1 MKDRIFIID
10 GSSYLYRAYHAM
22 PPLSTSKGQPTGA
35 IKGVTN
41 MLMNLKK
48 DSEGSPIV
56 VVFDAKGK
64 TFRNK
69 IYSEYK
75 ANRPPMPDDLREQ
88 LEPLKNICKAIGFP
102 LIEIAGVEADDVIA
116 TIVKL
121 AKEKKFKAVVSSLD
135 KDLMQLVEDPN
146 TTIMNTMTHQI
157 FDEKKVF
164 EKFGVKPNQIRDML
178 ALVGDTSDNIPGVPK
193 VGQKT
198 AAKWLNE
205 FDNLEGIIANAE
217 SIKGVVGENLRNSLA
232 ELDRN
237 VDLVSLRDD
246 VDIETDFKDL
256 LELNGDQEKLDKI
269 FSDLEFKKPA
279 DNSSQKVDSK
289 KDNLKEKKNNYQTVL
304 TKKEL
309 NDWADKIDACKVFA
323 IDTETDSLDTITAN
337 LVGISLSVDEG
348 SGCYIPI
355 GHNYENCPNQPSLK
369 LVQDS
374 IGKVIEKN
382 KEKAVGQNLKFDIP
396 ILSRHGIH
404 LDKFHADTMLMSYV
418 LNSTA
423 TRHGMDKLASYYLD
437 YETIKFS
444 DVAGT
449 ASKQISFSE
458 VDIAVATNY
467 AAEDADITLRLFNKL
482 SSLLKGKKGQI
493 KLLQEIEYP
502 LVHVLAAVEQNG
514 AKIDKNKLAA
524 HSQELSEKIS
534 ELTSQAFAIAGEEF
548 NLDSP
553 KQLLEILYDKL
564 QLPVLKKTP
573 KGQPSTNEET
583 LQRLSEE
590 YDLPKIIL
598 QYRTLAKLKST
609 YTDSLIKIENPKT
622 KRIHTSYQQAI
633 TSTGRL
639 SSTEPNLQNIPIKT
653 AEGRRIREAF
663 VPEKGNVLISADYS
677 QIELRIMAHLS
688 KDKNLT
694 NAFNAGLDVHSA
706 TAAEV
711 FGVSLESVTE
721 DQRRSAKAINFGLM
735 YGMSAFGLTR
745 QLDIPRAEAQKY
757 LDTYFE
763 RYTGVKD
770 YMANTKAQAKEDM
783 FVETIMGRRLY
794 LNEINAAN
802 GLRRQAAE
810 RAAIN
815 APLQGSAA
823 DIIKKAMIDINTF
836 LDKELPQTRMIMQ
849 VHDELIFETPK
860 ADAEEI
866 LPTSEDCIQSVK
878 IHHKIGLHARPAV
891 RFTEMAKG
899 FEAEIRIKL
908 ENQSKWVDAK
918 SIVRVMSLKARKGQ
932 VLKLQAEGPDANEAI
947 TTLID
952 FVENQFGEKQ
962 NEIE

>member
-1 MKDRIFIID
+1 MKDRVFIID

-41 MLMNLKK
+41 MLMTLKK
-48 DSEGSPIV
+48 DSEGSPII

-64 TFRNK
+64 TFRSE
-69 IYSEYK
+69 IYKEYK
-75 ANRPPMPDDLREQ
+75 ANRPPMPEDLRQQ
-88 LEPLKNICKAIGFP
+88 LDPLKEICKAIGFP
-102 LIEIAGVEADDVIA
+102 LIEIPGVEADDVIA
-116 TIVKL
+116 TLVNK
-121 AKEKKFKAVVSSLD
+121 AKQKNFKAVISSLD

-146 TTIMNTMTHQI
+146 ITIMNTMKHQI
-157 FDEKKVF
+157 FTEDKVF
-164 EKFGVKPNQIRDML
+164 EKFGVQPNQIRDML
-178 ALVGDTSDNIPGVPK
+178 ALVGDSSDNIPGVPK

-198 AAKWLNE
+198 AAKWLSE
-205 FDNLEGIIANAE
+205 YKNLEGIKDNAE
-217 SIKGVVGENLRNSLA
+217 LIKGVVGENLRNSLA
-232 ELDRN
+232 DLERN
-237 VDLVSLRDD
+237 VELVSLKDD
-246 VDIETDFKDL
+246 VELGVSFDSL
-256 LELNGDQEKLDKI
+256 LQLNTDQERLDEL
-269 FSDLEFKKPA
+269 FSELEFKAPTKNA
-279 DNSSQKVDSK
+279 SK
-289 KDNLKEKKNNYQTVL
+289 QPDAKETLKEKNNNYETVL
-304 TKKEL
+304 SEDQL
-309 NDWADKIDACKVFA
+309 LAWAKNLDECKVYA

-337 LVGISLSVDEG
+337 LVGISLSVKEG
-348 SGCYIPI
+348 TGCYIPI
-355 GHNYENCPNQPSLK
+355 GHKYEDCPDQPSLD
-369 LVQDS
+369 LVIEI
-374 IGKVIEKN
+374 IGKAIERN
-382 KEKAVGQNLKFDIP
+382 KAKAVGQNLKFDIP
-396 ILSRHGIH
+396 ILSRHKIQ

-423 TRHGMDKLASYYLD
+423 TRHGMDKLALYYLD
-437 YETIKFS
+437 YETIKYG

-458 VDIAVATNY
+458 VEIDVATNY
-467 AAEDADITLRLFNKL
+467 AAEDADITLRLYNKL
-482 SSLLKGKKGQI
+482 KGLLEDKPTQK
-493 KLLQEIEYP
+493 KLLEDIEYP
-502 LVHVLAAVEQNG
+502 LVHVLSKVEQSG
-514 AKIDKNKLAA
+514 AKIDKEKLAA
-524 HSQELSEKIS
+524 HSKELGKKIS
-534 ELTSQAFAIAGEEF
+534 DLSTQAFKIAGEEF

-553 KQLLEILYDKL
+553 KQLLEVLYEKL
-564 QLPVLKKTP
+564 KLPVLKKTP

-590 YDLPKIIL
+590 YELPKIIL

-609 YTDSLIKIENPKT
+609 YTDSLIKIENPAT
-622 KRIHTSYQQAI
+622 QRIHTSYQQAI

-653 AEGRRIREAF
+653 SEGRRIREAF

-694 NAFNAGLDVHSA
+694 NAFNKGLDVHSS

-711 FGVSLESVTE
+711 FGVNIENVTTE
-721 DQRRSAKAINFGLM
+721 QRRSAKAINFGLM

-745 QLDIPRAEAQKY
+745 QLDIPRSDAQKY

-770 YMANTKAQAKEDM
+770 YMTNTKAQAKEDM

-823 DIIKKAMIDINTF
+823 DIIKRAMIDINAF
-836 LDKELPQTRMIMQ
+836 LDKELPETKMIMQ

-860 ADAEEI
+860 ANAKEI
-866 LPTSEDCIQSVK
+866 LNLMKAMMEKAVK
-878 IHHKIGLHARPAV
+878 LDIPLIADAAIG
-891 RFTEMAKG
+891 K
-899 FEAEIRIKL
+899 
-908 ENQSKWVDAK
+908 NW
-918 SIVRVMSLKARKGQ
+918 
-932 VLKLQAEGPDANEAI
+932 NEAH
-947 TTLID
+947 
-952 FVENQFGEKQ
+952 
-962 NEIE
+962 

>member
-1 MKDRIFIID
+1 MKDRVFIID

-41 MLMNLKK
+41 MLMTLKK
-48 DSEGSPIV
+48 DSEGSPII

-64 TFRNK
+64 TFRSE
-69 IYSEYK
+69 IYKEYK

-88 LEPLKNICKAIGFP
+88 LEPLKEICKAIGFP
-102 LIEIAGVEADDVIA
+102 LIEIPGVEADDVIA
-116 TIVKL
+116 TLVNK

-146 TTIMNTMTHQI
+146 ITIMNTMKHQI
-157 FDEKKVF
+157 FTEDKVF
-164 EKFGVKPNQIRDML
+164 EKFGVQPNQIRDML
-178 ALVGDTSDNIPGVPK
+178 ALVGDSSDNIPGVPK

-205 FDNLEGIIANAE
+205 YKNLDGIKDNAE

-232 ELDRN
+232 DLERN
-237 VDLVSLRDD
+237 VELVSLKYD
-246 VDIETDFKDL
+246 VELGVDFDSL
-256 LELNGDQEKLDKI
+256 LQLNPDQEKLDEL
-269 FSDLEFKKPA
+269 FAELEFKALPK
-279 DNSSQKVDSK
+279 NTSK
-289 KDNLKEKKNNYQTVL
+289 QPDVKETLKEKNNNYETVL
-304 TKKEL
+304 SKDQL
-309 NDWADKIDACKVFA
+309 QAWAKNLDECKVYA
-323 IDTETDSLDTITAN
+323 IDTETDSLDTVTAN
-337 LVGISLSVDEG
+337 LVGISLSVKEG
-348 SGCYIPI
+348 AGCYIPI
-355 GHNYENCPNQPSLK
+355 GHTYEGCSDQLSLD
-369 LVQDS
+369 L
-374 IGKVIEKN
+374 VIEIIGNAIERN

-396 ILSRHGIH
+396 ILSRHKIQ

-437 YETIKFS
+437 YETIKYG

-458 VDIAVATNY
+458 VEIDVATNY
-467 AAEDADITLRLFNKL
+467 AAEDADITLRLYNKL
-482 SSLLKGKKGQI
+482 EGLLEDKPAQK
-493 KLLQEIEYP
+493 KLLEDIEYP
-502 LVHVLAAVEQNG
+502 LVHVLSKVEQNG
-514 AKIDKNKLAA
+514 AKIDKEKLAA
-524 HSQELSEKIS
+524 HSEELGEKIS
-534 ELTSQAFAIAGEEF
+534 DLSSQAFKIAGEEF

-553 KQLLEILYDKL
+553 KQLLEILYEKL
-564 QLPVLKKTP
+564 MLPVLKKTP

-590 YDLPKIIL
+590 YELPKIIL

-609 YTDSLIKIENPKT
+609 YTDSLIKIENPAT
-622 KRIHTSYQQAI
+622 QRIHTSYQQAI

-694 NAFNAGLDVHSA
+694 NAFNKGLDVHSS

-711 FGVSLESVTE
+711 FGVNIENVTDE
-721 DQRRSAKAINFGLM
+721 QRRSAKAINFGLM

-745 QLDIPRAEAQKY
+745 QLDIPRADAQKY

-836 LDKELPQTRMIMQ
+836 LDKELSQTKMIMQ

-860 ADAEEI
+860 ANAEET
-866 LPTSEDCIQSVK
+866 LNLMKDMMEKAVK
-878 IHHKIGLHARPAV
+878 LDIPLIADAAIGQ
-891 RFTEMAKG
+891 
-899 FEAEIRIKL
+899 
-908 ENQSKWVDAK
+908 NW
-918 SIVRVMSLKARKGQ
+918 
-932 VLKLQAEGPDANEAI
+932 NEAH
-947 TTLID
+947 
-952 FVENQFGEKQ
+952 
-962 NEIE
+962 

>member
-135 KDLMQLVEDPN
+135 KDLMQLVQDPN

-178 ALVGDTSDNIPGVPK
+178 ALVGDSSDNIPGVPK

-256 LELNGDQEKLDKI
+256 LDFNGDQEKLDKI

-711 FGVSLESVTE
+711 FDVSLESVTE

-783 FVETIMGRRLY
+783 YVETLMGRRLY

-823 DIIKKAMIDINTF
+823 DIIKKAMIDINGF
-836 LDKELPQTRMIMQ
+836 LKKEIPETKMIMQ
-849 VHDELIFETPK
+849 VHDELIFETPEK
-860 ADAEEI
+860 SADDVLNLMKNMMEAAVKLDIPLIADAA
-866 LPTSEDCIQSVK
+866 
-878 IHHKIGLHARPAV
+878 IG
-891 RFTEMAKG
+891 K
-899 FEAEIRIKL
+899 
-908 ENQSKWVDAK
+908 NW
-918 SIVRVMSLKARKGQ
+918 
-932 VLKLQAEGPDANEAI
+932 NEAH
-947 TTLID
+947 
-952 FVENQFGEKQ
+952 
-962 NEIE
+962 

>member
-1 MKDRIFIID
+1 MKDRVFIID

-41 MLMNLKK
+41 MLMTLKK
-48 DSEGSPIV
+48 DSEGSPII

-64 TFRNK
+64 TFRSE
-69 IYSEYK
+69 IYKEYK

-88 LEPLKNICKAIGFP
+88 LEPLKEICKAIGFP
-102 LIEIAGVEADDVIA
+102 LIEIPGVEADDVIA
-116 TIVKL
+116 TLVNK

-146 TTIMNTMTHQI
+146 ITIMNTMKHQI
-157 FDEKKVF
+157 FTEDKVF
-164 EKFGVKPNQIRDML
+164 EKFGVQPNQIRDML
-178 ALVGDTSDNIPGVPK
+178 ALVGDSSDNIPGVPK

-205 FDNLEGIIANAE
+205 YKNLDGIKDNAE

-232 ELDRN
+232 DLERN
-237 VDLVSLRDD
+237 VELVSLKYD
-246 VDIETDFKDL
+246 VELGVDFDSL
-256 LELNGDQEKLDKI
+256 LQLNPDQERLDEL
-269 FSDLEFKKPA
+269 FAELEFKALPK
-279 DNSSQKVDSK
+279 NTSK
-289 KDNLKEKKNNYQTVL
+289 QPDVKETLKEKNKNYETVL
-304 TKKEL
+304 SKDQL
-309 NDWADKIDACKVFA
+309 QAWAKNLDECKVYA

-337 LVGISLSVDEG
+337 LVGISLSVKEG
-348 SGCYIPI
+348 AGCYIPI
-355 GHNYENCPNQPSLK
+355 GHTYEGCSDQLSLD
-369 LVQDS
+369 LVIEI
-374 IGKVIEKN
+374 IGKAIERN

-396 ILSRHGIH
+396 ILSRHKIQ

-437 YETIKFS
+437 YETIKYG

-458 VDIAVATNY
+458 VEIDVATNY
-467 AAEDADITLRLFNKL
+467 AAEDADITLRLYNKL
-482 SSLLKGKKGQI
+482 EGLLEDKPTQK
-493 KLLQEIEYP
+493 KLLEDIEYP
-502 LVHVLAAVEQNG
+502 LVHVLSKVEQNG
-514 AKIDKNKLAA
+514 AKIDKEKLAA
-524 HSQELSEKIS
+524 HSEELAEKIS
-534 ELTSQAFAIAGEEF
+534 DLSSQAFKIAGEEF

-553 KQLLEILYDKL
+553 KQLLEVLYEKL
-564 QLPVLKKTP
+564 KLPVLKKTP

-590 YDLPKIIL
+590 YELPKIIL

-609 YTDSLIKIENPKT
+609 YTDSLIKIENPAT
-622 KRIHTSYQQAI
+622 QRIHTSYQQAI

-653 AEGRRIREAF
+653 SEGRRIREAF

-694 NAFNAGLDVHSA
+694 NAFNKGLDVHSS

-711 FGVSLESVTE
+711 FGVNIENVTDE
-721 DQRRSAKAINFGLM
+721 QRRSAKAINFGLM

-745 QLDIPRAEAQKY
+745 QLDIPRADAQKY

-823 DIIKKAMIDINTF
+823 DIIKKAMIDINAF
-836 LDKELPQTRMIMQ
+836 LDKELPQTKMIMQ

-860 ADAEEI
+860 ANAEEI
-866 LPTSEDCIQSVK
+866 LNLMKDMMEKAVK
-878 IHHKIGLHARPAV
+878 LDIPLIADAAIGQ
-891 RFTEMAKG
+891 
-899 FEAEIRIKL
+899 
-908 ENQSKWVDAK
+908 NW
-918 SIVRVMSLKARKGQ
+918 
-932 VLKLQAEGPDANEAI
+932 NEAHY
-947 TTLID
+947 
-952 FVENQFGEKQ
+952 
-962 NEIE
+962 